1 MRDYAKGAEGNGCRF
16 FAPFSLLV
24 WKKRSFDLTR
34 QARDRDALYC
44 KELNS
49 AGKGRSLIV
58 WEGFAPKQG
67 QTGRSSHPASTVD
80 VPTDVIVTPFD
91 CFCECQPASQP
102 FRHPLATAAAVTA
115 AIAIAAAAAAMT

>member
-115 AIAIAAAAAAMT
+115 AIATADAAMT